1 MSLILKS
8 TAIFVL
14 SYFRLHCKF
23 SAYFLIVNSFFIELE
38 VEYREYRACKI
49 SNPLKTSAILC
60 LEICRNIGIY
70 IDLINYFLLTRVIIS
85 VIFSIF
91 AIVDVEIT
99 GKIVGGFGLNYM
111 GVENID

>member
-14 SYFRLHCKF
+14 SYFRLHCKC

-38 VEYREYRACKI
+38 VEYREYRACEI
-49 SNPLKTSAILC
+49 SNLLRTSVILC
-60 LEICRNIGIY
+60 LEICENIGVY
-70 IDLINYFLLTRVIIS
+70 IDYINYFLLTRVIIS

-91 AIVDVEIT
+91 AIVEVEIT

>member
-1 MSLILKS
+1 M
-8 TAIFVL
+8 
-14 SYFRLHCKF
+14 
-23 SAYFLIVNSFFIELE
+23 
-38 VEYREYRACKI
+38 EYREYRACKI
-49 SNPLKTSAILC
+49 SNLLKTSVILC

-91 AIVDVEIT
+91 AIVEVEIT